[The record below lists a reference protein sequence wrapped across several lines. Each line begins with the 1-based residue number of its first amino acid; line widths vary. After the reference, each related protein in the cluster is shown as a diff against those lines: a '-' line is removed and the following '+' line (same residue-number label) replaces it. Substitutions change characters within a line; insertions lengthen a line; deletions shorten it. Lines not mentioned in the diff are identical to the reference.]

1 MRIQP
6 PKLLTAEKHDRQEK
20 TAEKKK
26 HRNRE
31 EKARDPSD
39 RLSVDLESE
48 LNE

>member
-26 HRNRE
+26 HHNCE
-31 EKARDPSD
+31 EKARDPSY